1 MVMTIC
7 CKTLIGTTC
16 NYSMMVRTKYSWS
29 TTKKALALGV
39 QKPNQ
44 ECSITGW
51 YRHFCMYKTNRTDP
65 WTIPHSKWRGF
76 AEGFTALEVLEGL
89 GYASEAVSNHLSIYH
104 HKYTCTPIDPQKISK
119 NYIYPNSLG
128 CSFVSSRGT
137 VRVKLSHVKYQH
149 ESYLWV
155 IAYS

>member
-1 MVMTIC
+1 
-7 CKTLIGTTC
+7 
-16 NYSMMVRTKYSWS
+16 MVRTKYSWS

-51 YRHFCMYKTNRTDP
+51 YRHFCVYKTNRTDP

-76 AEGFTALEVLEGL
+76 VAADSQHWRCWRARDLHQRQFQITKGINTIINIAAPQL
-89 GYASEAVSNHLSIYH
+89 N
-104 HKYTCTPIDPQKISK
+104 PIDPQKISK

-149 ESYLWV
+149 ESEFYNIQHV
-155 IAYS
+155 FMGYS